1 MPTPVE
7 PAVTPTFFPK
17 TPDPIVQPPPPLPR
31 PPSPP
36 PPVVRRLSVNSMDA
50 FIDDLYEQMIDPI
63 IQETTCNI
71 FE

>member
-1 MPTPVE
+1 MSTPVE
-7 PAVTPTFFPK
+7 PIVTPTTIPK
-17 TPDPIVQPPPPLPR
+17 TPDPIVQPPPPLP
-31 PPSPP
+31 PP

-50 FIDDLYEQMIDPI
+50 FIDDLYEQMIGPL